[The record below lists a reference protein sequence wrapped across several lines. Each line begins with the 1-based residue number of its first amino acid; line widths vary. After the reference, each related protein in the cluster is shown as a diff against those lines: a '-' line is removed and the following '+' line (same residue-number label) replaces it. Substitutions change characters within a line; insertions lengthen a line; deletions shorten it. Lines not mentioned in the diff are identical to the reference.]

1 MKRRHIVLLLDAPLM
16 SFGSEAVDAY
26 AFVRDFPA
34 RSALTGLLA
43 NALGWERSDAGA
55 LDELQARLIF
65 GAARLEDGL
74 RMKDFQTAQLSVADR
89 GWTTHG
95 SPEGRAGSPATYQSP
110 HVRHRYVDAQ
120 ARVVVVLR
128 LAETGSEPDLDR
140 VSYALDWPQRPL
152 FIGRKPFIPATRLLQ
167 GEIFAADVATALAQA
182 IAMFGKA
189 HAHAQWPVAEGGPRD
204 ATTVELT
211 DERNWRAGVHAGIR
225 RVREGFIGAMSLP
238 A

>member
-1 MKRRHIVLLLDAPLM
+1 MKHRHIVLLLDAPLM
-16 SFGSEAVDAY
+16 SFGSEAVDAH

-43 NALGWERSDAGA
+43 NALGWERSDARA
-55 LDELQARLIF
+55 LDGLQDRLIF

-74 RMKDFQTAQLSVADR
+74 RMKDFQTAKLSVNDR

-95 SPEGRAGSPATYQSP
+95 SPEGRTGSPATYQSP
-110 HVRHRYVDAQ
+110 HIRHRYVDAQ

-128 LAETGSEPDLDR
+128 LAEAASEPDLDQI
-140 VSYALDWPQRPL
+140 SSALDRPARPL
-152 FIGRKPFIPATRLLQ
+152 FIGRKPFIPSTRLLQ
-167 GEIFAADVATALAQA
+167 GNIFAADVANALGHA

-189 HAHAQWPVAEGGPRD
+189 HAYAQWPVAEGGKCD

-225 RVREGFIGAMSLP
+225 RVNEGLLDAMSLP